1 MLDFYI
7 IHTYIRWNPIQCVL
21 CEIEGVIQFELWPLI
36 PVCVCQF
43 SFLIFFVKFDV
54 FLSFLKYFRSNNQ
67 IYWYGNIRI
76 LCQTYRKLFL
86 SWYHINNKYFIIP
99 KYINL
104 CHCICAIIWICY
116 LINYWNLCVN
126 TILCNTRTRHR

>member
-43 SFLIFFVKFDV
+43 SFLIFFVRFDV
-54 FLSFLKYFRSNNQ
+54 FLSFLKYFRSNNW
-67 IYWYGNIRI
+67 IYWYENILT
-76 LCQTYRKLFL
+76 LCQNISL
-86 SWYHINNKYFIIP
+86 SNNDLP
-99 KYINL
+99 EYINL
-104 CHCICAIIWICY
+104 YHCICTIIWICY